1 MNNELKSPGSY
12 TEYIVI
18 WFYVCWLV
26 YDFTILIWMSVLIWR
41 ELKDRYLDV
50 LRFILYV
57 TIFIFFLRD
66 IPTNIKIFI
75 KFEYSDEMEII
86 DNLFNWSFL
95 ISSVNQLSNLVLIA
109 HIEQYKKLLSNAN
122 FKQWRQHLRMTEV
135 KLLTWVIVLNLLVI
149 LSMEILIVIPTYYPK
164 TIGIALSVKP
174 AILWSTWVYLIFVE
188 SYWFIRLKNIMKH
201 NLNYYY
207 THNWGFMKW
216 LMIWNILGFIL
227 IFVIYIYFSIWQV
240 KLNEI

>member
-12 TEYIVI
+12 TEYIFI

-26 YDFTILIWMSVLIWR
+26 YDFTILIWMAVLIWR

-57 TIFIFFLRD
+57 TISIFFLRD

-135 KLLTWVIVLNLLVI
+135 KLLTWV
-149 LSMEILIVIPTYYPK
+149 
-164 TIGIALSVKP
+164 
-174 AILWSTWVYLIFVE
+174 
-188 SYWFIRLKNIMKH
+188 
-201 NLNYYY
+201 
-207 THNWGFMKW
+207 
-216 LMIWNILGFIL
+216 
-227 IFVIYIYFSIWQV
+227 Q
-240 KLNEI
+240 